1 MKNIT
6 LKDYRLLTKDE
17 HQNLLAI
24 RNQEAI
30 RKASLTQDM
39 IALDKHLLWVD
50 GLMGDTTK
58 KYFAII
64 HNDKIIGGIN
74 IFDIE
79 TKIKWGIFF
88 DDEVSLILK
97 SVIPIYFI
105 DFIFNEFECDAIYA
119 EIKQENV
126 NAVSYNKNLGFEML
140 EDGDIVTMHLKE
152 DAYKKAKKS
161 FLLKKIVKKIELYDF
176 KIKRYNEN

>member
-6 LKDYRLLTKDE
+6 LKDYRLLTTDE

-24 RNQEAI
+24 RNQDKI
-30 RKASLTQDM
+30 RKVSLTKD
-39 IALDKHLLWVD
+39 IITLDKHLLWVD

-105 DFIFNEFECDAIYA
+105 DFIFGEFGCESIYA

-126 NAVSYNKNLGFEML
+126 NALSYNKNLGFEML
-140 EDGDIVTMHLKE
+140 EDKDIITMQLKQKNYE
-152 DAYKKAKKS
+152 KVKMS
-161 FLLKKIVKKIELYDF
+161 FLLKKIVKKIDLYDF
-176 KIKRYNEN
+176 KIYTLQ

>member
-6 LKDYRLLTKDE
+6 LKDYRLLTRNE

-24 RNQEAI
+24 RNQEVI
-30 RKASLTQDM
+30 RKMSLNQNI

-50 GLMGDTTK
+50 GLMDDTTK

-79 TKIKWGIFF
+79 TKLKWGIFF
-88 DDEVSLILK
+88 DDKVSLMLK

-105 DFIFNEFECDAIYA
+105 DFIFSKFGCDTIYA
-119 EIKQENV
+119 EIKQENI

-140 EDGDIVTMHLKE
+140 EDEDIVTMQLKQDNYE
-152 DAYKKAKKS
+152 KVKMS
-161 FLLKKIVKKIELYDF
+161 FLLKKIVKKIDLYNF
-176 KIKRYNEN
+176 KIYTLE